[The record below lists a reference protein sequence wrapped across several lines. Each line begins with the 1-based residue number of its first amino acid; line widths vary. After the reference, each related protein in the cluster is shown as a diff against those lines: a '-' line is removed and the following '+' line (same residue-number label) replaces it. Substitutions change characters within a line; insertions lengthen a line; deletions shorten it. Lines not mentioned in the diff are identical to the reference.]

1 MNQIKEENYFNIF
14 PVFDRI
20 VNRTAKEKRLQQRA
34 KVIWL
39 TGLSGSGKST
49 LASGL
54 ERELF
59 RKGYFT
65 QVVDGDN
72 LRDGLNTNLGFTD
85 DDRVENIRRIAE
97 ISKLIMN
104 CGVIT
109 ICACIS
115 PTDKIRRMAYDII
128 GRRDVIEVFVDT
140 PIGVCEQRDVKGLY
154 ARARRNEIHNFTGI
168 HVPYEKPASPAL
180 TIDTTNQSVTSS
192 VSQLLHHILPHITF

>member
-1 MNQIKEENYFNIF
+1 MTEIKEENYFNIF

-20 VNRTAKEKRLQQRA
+20 VNRSAKEMRLQQRA

-54 ERELF
+54 EKELF

-65 QVVDGDN
+65 QVIDGDN
-72 LRDGLNTNLGFTD
+72 LRHGLNTNLGFTD
-85 DDRVENIRRIAE
+85 EDRVENIRRIAE

-115 PTDKIRRMAYDII
+115 PTNKIRRMAYDII

-140 PIGVCEQRDVKGLY
+140 PLDVCEQRDVKGLY
-154 ARARRNEIHNFTGI
+154 ARARRNEIPNFTGI
-168 HVPYEKPASPAL
+168 HAPYERPHTPEL
-180 TIDTTNQSVTSS
+180 VIDTSNLAVSS
-192 VSQLLHHILPHITF
+192 AVKQLLHHIIPQVTL

>member
-1 MNQIKEENYFNIF
+1 MNQLKEENYFNIF

-20 VNRTAKEKRLQQRA
+20 VNRSAKENRLQQRA

-54 ERELF
+54 EKELF
-59 RKGYFT
+59 KKGYFT
-65 QVVDGDN
+65 QVIDGDN
-72 LRDGLNTNLGFTD
+72 LRDGLNTNLGFSEE
-85 DDRVENIRRIAE
+85 DRIENIRRIAE

-115 PTDKIRRMAYDII
+115 PTDKIRRMAYEII

-140 PIGVCEQRDVKGLY
+140 PMAVCEQRDIKGLY
-154 ARARRNEIHNFTGI
+154 AKARRNEIKNFTGI
-168 HVPYEKPASPAL
+168 HAPYEQPHAPEL
-180 TIDTTNQSVTSS
+180 TIDTSEHTISS
-192 VSQLLHHILPHITF
+192 AVGKLLHHVIPQITL